1 MAEVLENIGGYPRE
15 SAGNAVLDVLERRS
29 STRAFAKGEDG
40 KPLPVTDEQRAAI
53 LHAASR
59 APTAGAM
66 MMYSIVSVREQAT
79 LDRLADLCD
88 HQPMIAHAPWALIF
102 VVDYAKWIDLF
113 EHMGCFE
120 PEFVERTG
128 KQPRRT
134 PNLGDFAIASQDA
147 VIAAQNA
154 VVAAESLGLG
164 SCYIG
169 DIVENAEEVAEL
181 LDLPPHT
188 MPFSMLIIGTPAKE
202 RPAIAHPVV
211 NLVHEERYHRADAA
225 TLDAQVAEMDE
236 MFRPHAKEVG
246 ERVIDIYTRK
256 HTSPFMAEMGRS
268 MEWWFR
274 NWAGK

>member
-1 MAEVLENIGGYPRE
+1 MDGYPR
-15 SAGNAVLDVLERRS
+15 STTGNATLDVLEHRS
-29 STRAFAKGEDG
+29 STRAFARGEDG
-40 KPLPVTDEQRAAI
+40 APVPVTDEQRMAI

-66 MMYSIVSVREQAT
+66 MMYSIISIREQET
-79 LDRLADLCD
+79 LDALAELCD
-88 HQPMIAHAPWALIF
+88 HQPMIAKAPWALVF

-113 EHMGCFE
+113 EHVGCFE
-120 PEFVERTG
+120 PAFVERTG

-134 PNLGDFAIASQDA
+134 PNMGDFAIAAQDA

-154 VVAAESLGLG
+154 VVATEALGLG

-169 DIVENAEEVAEL
+169 DIIENAEQVAAL
-181 LDLPPHT
+181 LDLPEHT
-188 MPFSMLIIGTPAKE
+188 VPLSMLIIGTPAKE

-225 TLDAQVAEMDE
+225 TLDAQVAEMDA
-236 MFRPHAKEVG
+236 MFRPHAREAG

-256 HTSPFMAEMGRS
+256 HTSDFMAEMDRS
-268 MEWWFR
+268 MRRWLK
-274 NWAGK
+274 NWLGE